1 MGRGLA
7 AALPRDGQA
16 RVGSGRA
23 LHAIGQHDDVPE
35 LLQAAGAADR
45 VRELRCPQ
53 RHADSD
59 PGPRHHGPG
68 VVSGRHLG
76 VRLDRSGAS
85 TGNRLFRPRA
95 DGLDQAGRRRV
106 VVRVLVQRLHR
117 ELRDFARARHLRAP
131 AQRVH
136 FPERARRR
144 ETDSFRLPERPGSTA
159 AGVARELRGG
169 QGLRRPGGAR
179 RRAVARAVRR
189 DHGHAPPGRAAAGGC
204 QARGAAAAGDGPP
217 ARRASSRGPSQ
228 GADARR
234 DRDRFG
240 RRRPLK
246 ALVLVGL
253 LSAPG
258 SLTGQPACGQGRTW
272 MFGPFEKS
280 REVNPAMT
288 PSPASQFRSPLGDSI
303 VRWEEHATFNPAAV
317 AKDGRVFVLYRA
329 EDASG
334 ERIIGGHTSRIG
346 LGESQDGLHFTRRSV
361 PVLYPDA
368 DAQRPYE
375 WPGGV
380 EDPRIVE
387 AGDGS
392 YVLTYTQWN
401 RDVPRLAVA
410 TSRDLVHWTKH
421 GPAFGKAYGG
431 KYLNLESKSG
441 AILARVEGTRV
452 VATKVGG
459 TYWMYFNVPDIL
471 IATSD
476 NLIAWTPL
484 EDMHGNLLKVLSP
497 RPGHFDS
504 WLVEAGPPALLTEHG
519 IVVMYNAGN
528 SETVGDPTLPARI
541 YTGGQALYDR
551 RNPLKL
557 VARSDAP
564 FIQPTEDYE
573 RTGQYPEGT
582 TFVEGLVPFDGRW
595 YLYYGT
601 ADSRVGV
608 AVWDPK
614 RTTNGG
620 RPR

>member
-1 MGRGLA
+1 MGWGLA

-45 VRELRCPQ
+45 VRELRRPQ

-76 VRLDRSGAS
+76 VRLDRSGAP
-85 TGNRLFRPRA
+85 TGNRLFRPRP

-117 ELRDFARARHLRAP
+117 ELRDFAGTRHLRAP

-136 FPERARRR
+136 FPERARRG

-169 QGLRRPGGAR
+169 QGLRRPAG
-179 RRAVARAVRR
+179 ARAVRR
-189 DHGHAPPGRAAAGGC
+189 DHGHAPPGRAAAGGR
-204 QARGAAAAGDGPP
+204 QARGAAAAGNGPP

-234 DRDRFG
+234 DGDSLG

-246 ALVLVGL
+246 ALVLVVL

-272 MFGPFEKS
+272 MFGPFDKPKDA
-280 REVNPAMT
+280 NPVIT
-288 PSPASQFRSPLGDSI
+288 PSPASRFRSAMSDTI
-303 VRWEEHATFNPAAV
+303 ARWEEHATFNPAAV
-317 AKDGRVFVLYRA
+317 VKDGRVFVLYRA

-334 ERIIGGHTSRIG
+334 ERMIGGHTSRIG
-346 LGESQDGLHFTRRSV
+346 LAESQDGLHFTRRSA
-361 PVLYPDA
+361 PVLYPDT

-387 AGDGS
+387 AEDGS

-401 RDVPRLAVA
+401 RRIPRLAVA

-421 GPAFGKAYGG
+421 GPAF
-431 KYLNLESKSG
+431 
-441 AILARVEGTRV
+441 
-452 VATKVGG
+452 ATAHDGR
-459 TYWMYFNVPDIL
+459 L
-471 IATSD
+471 I
-476 NLIAWTPL
+476 
-484 EDMHGNLLKVLSP
+484 KVLSP
-497 RPGHFDS
+497 RSGYFDS
-504 WLVEAGPPALLTEHG
+504 WLVEAGPPALITQHG
-519 IVVMYNAGN
+519 ILVLYNAGN
-528 SETVGDPTLPARI
+528 SGEYGDPSLPPRV
-541 YTGGQALYDR
+541 YTGGQALYDL

-557 VARSDAP
+557 LARSDAP
-564 FIQPTEDYE
+564 FIKPTEDYE

-582 TFVEGLVPFDGRW
+582 TFVEGLVPFNGRW

-614 RTTNGG
+614 RTDRGEGG